1 MGPLKVLIVDD
12 ELDLAT
18 LTKMRLSKEAPHFYI
33 TVLKSGRDCLN
44 YLQDHHVDCILS
56 DYQMPEMNGMQLL
69 KSLRSKHNDVPF
81 IFVTGQGNEAV
92 AREAF
97 KNGADDY
104 FTKDIQE
111 FAYYAKIINSV
122 EQSVKLRSSE
132 KFKRDAE
139 LALYH
144 EKNKLE
150 AILEN
155 IGEGI
160 SIQDK
165 DLRVLYQNK
174 AHRNLIGSHIGEYC
188 YRAFERLDEAC
199 KDCPVIKSFEDC
211 RVHTMQRST
220 VSETGTLHIEVT
232 ASPLMDQD
240 GEIIAGIEVVRDVT
254 EHKRADERVA
264 RLNRLYSVITGIDN
278 VIIRAPNTEYLF
290 SKVCDTAVDRGSF
303 HMAWIGI
310 TGEGRQVKPV
320 AYAGCED
327 GYLKDIKISVD
338 DVPEGRG
345 PVGTA
350 IRTGAH
356 FICNDIANDERM
368 GLWRGDGHESRIPLE
383 CRVPVE
389 RGQQSGRC
397 PCCLLH
403 RAGFLRQGR
412 DGLAGLSCRQYLIC
426 LAVLTSGVIRHR
438 VVQAYIDCRCRNCRD
453 PVPLLAFRV
462 YAPHVR
468 CGFRLRHTGGQ
479 RHRLPSVRP
488 GMGAC
493 RGEDGDICSYAHGP
507 TCRLYGC
514 IYHFFHICV
523 RDDELCQ
530 GQPVHAGLFKCCGE
544 LRTGFRRDSVRGMDC
559 QGPVIMA
566 CKKGMT

>member
-1 MGPLKVLIVDD
+1 MEPLKVLIVDD
-12 ELDLAT
+12 EIDLAT

-33 TVLKSGRDCLN
+33 TALKSGRDCLN

-69 KSLRSKHNDVPF
+69 KSLRSKYSDIPF

-165 DLRVLYQNK
+165 ELRILYQNK
-174 AHRNLIGSHIGEYC
+174 AHRNLIGLHIGEYC
-188 YRAFERLDEAC
+188 YKAYEQLDEAC
-199 KDCPVIKSFEDC
+199 KDCPLVRSFKDG
-211 RVHTMQRST
+211 RVHTLQRST
-220 VSETGTLHIEVT
+220 VSEKGTIHVEIT
-232 ASPLMDQD
+232 ASPLLDHA

-254 EHKRADERVA
+254 GHRRADERVV
-264 RLNRLYSVITGIDN
+264 RLNRLYSVITGIDS
-278 VIIRAPNTEYLF
+278 VIIRAKKPEALF
-290 SKVCDTAVDRGSF
+290 RNVCDTAVDRGSF
-303 HMAWIGI
+303 HMAWVGLA
-310 TGEGRQVKPV
+310 GDGGLVKPV
-320 AYAGCED
+320 AYAGCEE
-327 GYLKDIKISVD
+327 GYLKDIVISVE

-350 IRTGAH
+350 IRTGMH
-356 FICNDIANDERM
+356 YICNDIANDERM
-368 GLWRGDGHESRIPLE
+368 GLWRERAMSRGY
-383 CRVPVE
+383 R
-389 RGQQSGRC
+389 SN
-397 PCCLLH
+397 
-403 RAGFLRQGR
+403 AGFPLRINGKVVGAFAVYSTEPGFF
-412 DGLAGLSCRQYLIC
+412 DKEETGLLDS
-426 LAVLTSGVIRHR
+426 LAANISFALQSMS
-438 VVQAYIDCRCRNCRD
+438 
-453 PVPLLAFRV
+453 L
-462 YAPHVR
+462 
-468 CGFRLRHTGGQ
+468 
-479 RHRLPSVRP
+479 
-488 GMGAC
+488 
-493 RGEDGDICSYAHGP
+493 E
-507 TCRLYGC
+507 
-514 IYHFFHICV
+514 
-523 RDDELCQ
+523 
-530 GQPVHAGLFKCCGE
+530 
-544 LRTGFRRDSVRGMDC
+544 
-559 QGPVIMA
+559 
-566 CKKGMT
+566 